1 MESKADRQLAT
12 STAGADRTEMSVA
25 DMGSGSGLIF
35 DRMKAWIFPSYN
47 LIATIHV
54 ILSGVDFE
62 RLPSRDQ
69 NRRSKMN
76 HELS

>member
-1 MESKADRQLAT
+1 MANKADRQLAT

-25 DMGSGSGLIF
+25 DMGSSLDISIVQF
-35 DRMKAWIFPSYN
+35 NCNHPCYTQCR
-47 LIATIHV
+47 
-54 ILSGVDFE
+54 GVDFE